1 MVYSPI
7 TSELLT
13 THGYSLNELTL
24 WKWGRQGQLEKI
36 DSVMGHKRRVEE
48 EAVGGEVEDSLP
60 LQILLEICF
69 GGGIA
74 GEGVEILAGFL
85 CELGEDF

>member
-1 MVYSPI
+1 MYSPI

-36 DSVMGHKRRVEE
+36 DSVMGHKRRV
-48 EAVGGEVEDSLP
+48 LY
-60 LQILLEICF
+60 L
-69 GGGIA
+69 A
-74 GEGVEILAGFL
+74 GESKGCRVVTGAGDEALHMWKVFNDSRGSESSDL
-85 CELGEDF
+85 R